1 MVRKAVQWEPER
13 RERTA
18 EGFDGG
24 RSWRDIS
31 TKPGSDGLDRK
42 KINRGVQK
50 RTSCAT
56 LLCPKCGLLTERSE
70 RALFREC
77 EGPEQTLF
85 GFRIIAGAVALEGT
99 RNGISARRNHADGVS
114 TG

>member
-1 MVRKAVQWEPER
+1 LIYRHTALVHATFSINVVFPTFTKAAAARSTADRCANMVRKAVQREPKR

-24 RSWRDIS
+24 RSWRDVS
-31 TKPGSDGLDRK
+31 TRPGSDGLDRK

-56 LLCPKCGLLTERSE
+56 LLCPKWG
-70 RALFREC
+70 
-77 EGPEQTLF
+77 
-85 GFRIIAGAVALEGT
+85 
-99 RNGISARRNHADGVS
+99 
-114 TG
+114 